1 MQLPPSAKE
10 IKDAA
15 GKTGCDAIPYPD
27 LRDKGKK
34 EYEKQKNLCK
44 NFSCDSLTKENEIA
58 AAQTRAKACRAQRI
72 AMRTVFAQ
80 AIGRVKGVLQKMNS
94 GDPMKPALT
103 AILKELERSQKGHD
117 DAIDEVNNAF
127 LKCEEKLKKIGK

>member
-15 GKTGCDAIPYPD
+15 AKTGCDAIPYPD

-34 EYEKQKNLCK
+34 EYAKQKDLCK
-44 NFSCDSLTKENEIA
+44 NFSCDSLTNENEIA
-58 AAQTRAKACRAQRI
+58 AAQTRAKVCRAQRI
-72 AMRTVFAQ
+72 AVRTIFEQ
-80 AIGRVKGVLQKMNS
+80 AIGRVKGVLQKMIP
-94 GDPMKPALT
+94 GDPMKPLLT
-103 AILKELERSQKGHD
+103 DILKELERSKKGHE

-127 LKCEEKLKKIGK
+127 LKCEEKLKKLGK

>member
-1 MQLPPSAKE
+1 MQSPPSAKE

-15 GKTGCDAIPYPD
+15 VKTGCDAIPYPD

-58 AAQTRAKACRAQRI
+58 AAQTHVAHNELRCAQSSRKPSEELKVCCRR
-72 AMRTVFAQ
+72 
-80 AIGRVKGVLQKMNS
+80 
-94 GDPMKPALT
+94 
-103 AILKELERSQKGHD
+103 
-117 DAIDEVNNAF
+117 
-127 LKCEEKLKKIGK
+127 